1 MKKLF
6 TKFIGVIILGG
17 LLLTSCNGGIT
28 YPSVSDNSSGEY
40 HPGQFVWHDLATPNP
55 DASMDFYK
63 SVFGWEYSLIGSGEN
78 TYYVILNDDKPIGGM
93 FKLAAKY
100 GNAGEWVGSISVNDV
115 DAAVK
120 YNIDQGGKTIFDA
133 VSFKGRG
140 ETALVQDPQ
149 GAIVAFLHADGGDP
163 AFIKEP
169 AENSW
174 LWNELWTNDTDGS
187 LKYYNGLFG
196 FGAKSISGSKAP
208 YFVFEKDKTKY
219 CGVLGNPVEG
229 ARSAWMPYIR
239 VSDVKSAVEKAKK
252 AGATIMMEPNENIR
266 KGSVAVILDPYGAQ
280 FTVQEWPIN

>member
-6 TKFIGVIILGG
+6 TQFIGVIILGG

-169 AENSW
+169 KENSW

-196 FGAKSISGSKAP
+196 FGAKSISGSKVP

>member
-17 LLLTSCNGGIT
+17 LLLTSCNSGIT

-120 YNIDQGGKTIFDA
+120 YNIDQGGKTVFDA

-169 AENSW
+169 EENSW

-219 CGVLGNPVEG
+219 CGVLGNPVKG

>member
-17 LLLTSCNGGIT
+17 LLLTSCNSGIT

-149 GAIVAFLHADGGDP
+149 GAIVAFLHADGGDL

-169 AENSW
+169 KENSW